1 MRGVAV
7 NVGITGVQRQM
18 VGLPVYELGAHAH
31 FVVDAVSIRDAVPR
45 DCDHCAIA
53 LAAKRQL
60 ASPFARIGRAH
71 AYFAVPDSK
80 GTTLEG
86 QGDTKYVVLAG
97 ILSKPAQRLMRAVDQ
112 EIASAVGEVITII
125 PRKEAERPENKA
137 IRKRPVTKRPRR
149 KKTKAQRVHEEGV
162 RNYSGRVWK

>member
-60 ASPFARIGRAH
+60 ASPF
-71 AYFAVPDSK
+71 
-80 GTTLEG
+80 
-86 QGDTKYVVLAG
+86 DTKYVVLAG